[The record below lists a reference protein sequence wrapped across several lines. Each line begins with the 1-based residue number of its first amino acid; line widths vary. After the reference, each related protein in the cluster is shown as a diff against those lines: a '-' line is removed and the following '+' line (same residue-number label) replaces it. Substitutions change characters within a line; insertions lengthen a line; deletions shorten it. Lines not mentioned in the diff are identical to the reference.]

1 MKRYMLK
8 NNFRGLKKG
17 TQFYLV
23 VESEFIGVKE
33 FVLRT
38 TDLSTRIP
46 INEAELYKNFILL
59 NGCNEEKQWECAV
72 LF

>member
-1 MKRYMLK
+1 MKRYKLK

-23 VESEFIGVKE
+23 VESEFIGIKE

-38 TDLSTRIP
+38 ADLSTRIS
-46 INEAELYKNFILL
+46 INEAQLQKHFILL
-59 NGCNEEKQWECAV
+59 N
-72 LF
+72 